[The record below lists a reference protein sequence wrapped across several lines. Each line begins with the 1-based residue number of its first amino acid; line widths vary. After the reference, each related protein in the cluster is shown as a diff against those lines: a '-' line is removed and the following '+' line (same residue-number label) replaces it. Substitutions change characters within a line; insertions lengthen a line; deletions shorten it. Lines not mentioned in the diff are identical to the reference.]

1 MARNR
6 LYLDSNRDYEDETM
20 LKQFLNPYKDQVLDY
35 AFGAEPEQGSMYD
48 LGRSLLDS
56 NYDPAGSFL
65 GRALRGTPEVTNDF
79 YDDNKGMDLK
89 ANMASNE
96 EESDKPSIKKQSSKY
111 IMKDT
116 RTADLPLL
124 EVDQSQTEAMLK
136 SEEEKRRMIEALR
149 NRQGN
154 RYA

>member
-6 LYLDSNRDYEDETM
+6 LYLDPNRDYEDETM

-56 NYDPAGSFL
+56 NYDPEGSFL
-65 GRALRGTPEVTNDF
+65 GRALKDSTVAPNQGINEEGNPMYGSDQ
-79 YDDNKGMDLK
+79 K
-89 ANMASNE
+89 ANIASNE

-116 RTADLPLL
+116 RAADLPLYA
-124 EVDQSQTEAMLK
+124 VDQSQTEAMLK
-136 SEEEKRRMIEALR
+136 SEEEKRRMIAALR
-149 NRQGN
+149 NR
-154 RYA
+154 YA